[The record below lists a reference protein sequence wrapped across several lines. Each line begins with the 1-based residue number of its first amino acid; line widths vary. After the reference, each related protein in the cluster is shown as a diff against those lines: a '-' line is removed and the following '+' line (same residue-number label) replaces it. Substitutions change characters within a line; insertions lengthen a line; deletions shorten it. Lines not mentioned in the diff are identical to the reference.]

1 MTMLRA
7 IVKQIR
13 CGDKLLLLL
22 LRKEL
27 VLEQIHLLVRQ
38 RQADDSATIVE
49 NSSRSLHRVHLASC
63 ADSEALHTVS
73 LNKKSRPAPPQ
84 WHCEA
89 NLLSGLILVIFVR

>member
-7 IVKQIR
+7 IVKQTR